1 MGITKDDALK
11 NRIAILNSAN
21 ALFRE
26 RGPDAVGVTELMKRA
41 GFTQGGF
48 YNHFSSKDALVND
61 VVALAMDAGLQDLQ
75 KQLGSDDDRSTVTG
89 QVEFYLSPEH
99 RDDIEHGC
107 PISGLAHDVRRMGD
121 EAQATFAK
129 GLRSALE
136 EVRKHLGDDA
146 DEGRAAAIYSQ
157 LVGGLIL
164 ARATAASDPELS
176 KTLARAARSSATAMV
191 NANGRRRSA
200 ESS

>member
-1 MGITKDDALK
+1 MGTSKDDVLK
-11 NRIAILNSAN
+11 NRSAILNSAN

-26 RGPDAVGVTELMKRA
+26 KGPDAVGVTELMKRA

-61 VVALAMDAGLQDLQ
+61 VVAMAMDTGLQDLE
-75 KQLGSDDDRSTVTG
+75 KQLGSGDDLSTVTG

-129 GLRSALE
+129 GLRAAIE
-136 EVRKHLGDDA
+136 EVRKHLGDDV
-146 DEGRAAAIYSQ
+146 DEGGAAAIYSQ

-176 KTLARAARSSATAMV
+176 ETLMEASREAASWQVVGLSNSA
-191 NANGRRRSA
+191 
-200 ESS
+200 

>member
-1 MGITKDDALK
+1 MGTSKGDVLK
-11 NRIAILNSAN
+11 NRGAILNSAN

-26 RGPDAVGVTELMKRA
+26 KGPDAVGVTELMKRA

-61 VVALAMDAGLQDLQ
+61 VVAMAMDAGLQDLE
-75 KQLGSDDDRSTVTG
+75 KQLGSGDDLATVTG

-129 GLRSALE
+129 GLRSAIE
-136 EVRKHLGDDA
+136 QVRRHLDEDA

-164 ARATAASDPELS
+164 ARATAAIDPTLS
-176 KTLARAARSSATAMV
+176 EKLMEASREAALGQIGQLR
-191 NANGRRRSA
+191 
-200 ESS
+200 

>member
-1 MGITKDDALK
+1 MGISKDDALK
-11 NRIAILNSAN
+11 NRGAILSSAN

-48 YNHFSSKDALVND
+48 YNHFSSKDALLND
-61 VVALAMDAGLQDLQ
+61 VVGMAMDAGLQDLQ
-75 KQLGSDDDRSTVTG
+75 SQLGSGDDRATVTG
-89 QVEFYLSPEH
+89 QVEFYLSPGH

-107 PISGLAHDVRRMGD
+107 PISGLAHDVRRMSD
-121 EAQATFAK
+121 EAQGTFAR
-129 GLRSALE
+129 GLRSAIE
-136 EVRKHLGDDA
+136 EVRKHLGEDA

-176 KTLARAARSSATAMV
+176 EKLMEASCEAALQQVAGLSNSA
-191 NANGRRRSA
+191 
-200 ESS
+200 

>member
-1 MGITKDDALK
+1 MGTSKDDVLK
-11 NRIAILNSAN
+11 NRSAILNSAN

-26 RGPDAVGVTELMKRA
+26 KGADAVGVTELMKRA

-61 VVALAMDAGLQDLQ
+61 VVAMAMDTGLQDLE
-75 KQLGSDDDRSTVTG
+75 KQLGSGDDRSTVTG

-129 GLRSALE
+129 GLRSAIE
-136 EVRKHLGDDA
+136 QVRRHLDENA
-146 DEGRAAAIYSQ
+146 EEGRAAAIYSQ

-176 KTLARAARSSATAMV
+176 EKLMEASREAASWQVLGVSNSA
-191 NANGRRRSA
+191 
-200 ESS
+200 

>member
-1 MGITKDDALK
+1 MGISKDDALK
-11 NRIAILNSAN
+11 NRSAILTSAN

-26 RGPDAVGVTELMKRA
+26 KGPDAVGVTELMKRA

-61 VVALAMDAGLQDLQ
+61 VVAMAMDAGLQDLREN
-75 KQLGSDDDRSTVTG
+75 LGSDDDRAAVTG
-89 QVEFYLSPEH
+89 QIEFYLSPEH

-107 PISGLAHDVRRMGD
+107 PMSGLAHDIRRMGD
-121 EAQATFAK
+121 EAQAAFAR
-129 GLRSALE
+129 GLRSAIE
-136 EVRKHLGDDA
+136 EVRKHLGEDA

-164 ARATAASDPELS
+164 ARATAASDPALS
-176 KTLARAARSSATAMV
+176 EKLMQASREAALRQVAGLSNST
-191 NANGRRRSA
+191 
-200 ESS
+200 